1 MQRADQT
8 RSSEAELSANAEPDV
23 KPMAKMVSACVGSFI
38 TTLTVTPFDVVKTR
52 LQSESMSAYTS
63 VEENVFRSSIET
75 SVGQGSHKARPLTG
89 PVSGLFQIARNEGIR
104 SLWRGLIPSLTMLL
118 PANIVQFMMYERLLL
133 LYTDWEFPASAAA
146 AGASA
151 RTVSASIVSPIELF
165 RTRVQAAGG
174 HYPPGHTGDIAK
186 EVFRGL
192 QKMIYEKGYLSLWNG
207 VGVTLWRDVPFSAFY
222 WWAYERTRRFFLQ
235 HPSFEP
241 SLEDNSTKDI
251 YVNFMSG
258 GISGIMA
265 TLLTQ
270 PFDVSKTARQV
281 HGHTLTRGQI
291 LLTLYSKGGA
301 RALWKGTLP
310 RCVKVA
316 PSCAIMISTYHATK
330 KYFSESP

>member
-8 RSSEAELSANAEPDV
+8 SSSEAELSVNAEPDV
-23 KPMAKMVSACVGSFI
+23 NPMAKMVSACVGSFL

-52 LQSESMSAYTS
+52 LQSESMSAFTS
-63 VEENVFRSSIET
+63 MEGNGGHSSIKT
-75 SVGQGSHKARPLTG
+75 SLGQSPQKTRHLTG

-104 SLWRGLIPSLTMLL
+104 NLWRGLIPSLTMMI
-118 PANIVQFMMYERLLL
+118 PANIVQFLMYERLLL
-133 LYTDWEFPASAAA
+133 LYADWNFPASAAV

-174 HYPPGHTGDIAK
+174 RYPPGHTGDIAK
-186 EVFRGL
+186 EVFQGL
-192 QKMIYEKGYLSLWNG
+192 QRMIQQKGYLSLWNG

-222 WWAYERTRRFFLQ
+222 WWAYERTRWFFLQ
-235 HPSFEP
+235 HPTFKP
-241 SLEDNSTKDI
+241 STEDNSKKDL

-258 GISGIMA
+258 GISGVMA

-291 LLTLYSKGGA
+291 LLMLYSKGGA

-330 KYFSESP
+330 KYFSEST